1 MATPIV
7 SGAMALL
14 LEKYPRMTN
23 GEAKLRL
30 YQSCDD
36 LGLPKSHQGWG
47 RLNIERLLSLPYSA
61 SSVQSS

>member
-36 LGLPKSHQGWG
+36 LDLPKSHQGWG